1 MSKEEKFLNDCFLAH
16 LLNNSLEKKKGLH
29 PVSWFLIKVG
39 ILSSFREL
47 ISHERKVFQ

>member
-1 MSKEEKFLNDCFLAH
+1 MSKEEKFLNDCFHVH

-39 ILSSFREL
+39 ILSSLRAL
-47 ISHERKVFQ
+47 ISHEKEVFQ